1 MHMVVS
7 KELSFRIRKAE
18 TDLESRANVTPESPA
33 IDWSALR
40 ETTLDLAQADMLYI
54 FDCCYKSGSHHA
66 TNYELLAATEVI
78 HPIEEEWSHSSN
90 SFTAKLVKVL
100 TILDGEPAT
109 VVQIY
114 ALLMREAYLDLEKN
128 FTVAPIH
135 RRIPDREFAVK
146 LQPLH
151 TSSIIPEFRLHQ
163 LLETAPK
170 VLIRAFVQRPAPGNE
185 MIEWRQFL
193 MDSSPRIP
201 SLEVTVEAVY
211 ETDSKTWII
220 HLLVP
225 VDIWALLWDHQPVL
239 RFEGFVTSGN
249 IKGSLSYVHGPFQT
263 AEHSF
268 QEGGGYLSAIKKE
281 EKYSSES
288 TETAHECQPVSKK
301 EVSPENMD
309 VDHRVLPR
317 DSHSAPSAYHGTL
330 QGSEHVVMGQDELLA
345 VYRIEND
352 MENMDS
358 DSDDGTVQLNN
369 PQGGP
374 DIFVDNISGR
384 LRKRTLSQPGKY
396 KV

>member
-1 MHMVVS
+1 M
-7 KELSFRIRKAE
+7 
-18 TDLESRANVTPESPA
+18 TPESPA

-54 FDCCYKSGSHHA
+54 FDCCYKSGSHQG

-78 HPIEEEWSHSSN
+78 HPIEEEWRHSSN

-114 ALLMREAYLDLEKN
+114 ALLMREAYLDLEKT

-135 RRIPDREFAVK
+135 RRNSDREFAVK

-225 VDIWALLWDHQPVL
+225 VDIWALLWDHQPAL
-239 RFEGFVTSGN
+239 RFEEFVTSGN

-263 AEHSF
+263 TEHSF
-268 QEGGGYLSAIKKE
+268 KEGGGHLSAIKKE
-281 EKYSSES
+281 EKYSSDS
-288 TETAHECQPVSKK
+288 SETVHECKPVSKK
-301 EVSPENMD
+301 ELSPEKID

-317 DSHSAPSAYHGTL
+317 VSHSAPAACHGTL
-330 QGSEHVVMGQDELLA
+330 QGGERVAMGQDELLA
-345 VYRIEND
+345 VARIEND

-358 DSDDGTVQLNN
+358 NSDDGAVQLHN
-369 PQGGP
+369 PHGGP

-384 LRKRTLSQPGKY
+384 LRKRTRSQPGKY

>member
-1 MHMVVS
+1 M
-7 KELSFRIRKAE
+7 A
-18 TDLESRANVTPESPA
+18 PESPA
-33 IDWSALR
+33 IDWSTLR

-54 FDCCYKSGSHHA
+54 FDCCYKPGSHHG

-78 HPIEEEWSHSSN
+78 HPIEEEWRHSSN

-114 ALLMREAYLDLEKN
+114 ALLMREAYLDLKKT

-135 RRIPDREFAVK
+135 RRNSDREFAVK

-170 VLIRAFVQRPAPGNE
+170 VLITAFVQRPAPGNE

-225 VDIWALLWDHQPVL
+225 VDIWALLWDHQPAL
-239 RFEGFVTSGN
+239 RFEEFVTSGN

-263 AEHSF
+263 TEPSF
-268 QEGGGYLSAIKKE
+268 KEGGGHLSGISGEKGQVAIKE
-281 EKYSSES
+281 EEVYSSDS
-288 TETAHECQPVSKK
+288 SETVHGCQPVSKK

-317 DSHSAPSAYHGTL
+317 DSHSAPGACHE
-330 QGSEHVVMGQDELLA
+330 GSEHVVKGQNELLPVA
-345 VYRIEND
+345 RIENG

-358 DSDDGTVQLNN
+358 DEDDGAVQLNN
-369 PQGGP
+369 PHGGP
-374 DIFVDNISGR
+374 DMFVDNISGR
-384 LRKRTLSQPGKY
+384 LRKRTRSQPGRY